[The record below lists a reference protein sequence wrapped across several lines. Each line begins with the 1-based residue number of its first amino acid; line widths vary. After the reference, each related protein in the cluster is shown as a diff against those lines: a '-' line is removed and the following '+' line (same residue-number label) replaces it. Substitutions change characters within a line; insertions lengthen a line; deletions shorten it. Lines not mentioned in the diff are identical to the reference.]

1 MCTSPPIPSSI
12 NKNFKSWK
20 SRGTFDCF
28 PFLSWLNFVL
38 FTRSYTHLITKLNEK
53 GIELTMFKT
62 AASSPT
68 SQPTDQPK
76 TKPTTIPKTKPTTR
90 PETVLSKKH
99 LYTDRD
105 LPYIFE
111 IELPNHILLNK
122 SFHNTYK
129 RNNMS
134 QRRLLLIMV
143 VSYN

>member
-1 MCTSPPIPSSI
+1 
-12 NKNFKSWK
+12 
-20 SRGTFDCF
+20 
-28 PFLSWLNFVL
+28 
-38 FTRSYTHLITKLNEK
+38 
-53 GIELTMFKT
+53 MFKT

-76 TKPTTIPKTKPTTR
+76 RKPTTIPKTKPTTR

-111 IELPNHILLNK
+111 IELPYHILLNK

-143 VSYN
+143 VSYNKLFNHLCQDVVT